1 MQRRL
6 CLIFFL
12 LLFPFAAFGQSTG
25 NSFPTPNGQIAPGVA
40 VMVPTGPITNGQP
53 VYGPPGQANGMPVL
67 CTNCSPTA
75 PTGVAS
81 NPVSGTIA
89 VTNTFQTLI
98 ALNASR
104 RACVFQNNGT
114 HNMYFSI
121 APSPSLTNSLI
132 LVPGAFYYCSG
143 PANVTITDAIS
154 ITGTAGDAFAG
165 EWQ

>member
-1 MQRRL
+1 MRIL
-6 CLIFFL
+6 CLLVFL
-12 LLFPFAAFGQSTG
+12 ALLPLSAFAQNTG
-25 NSFPTPNGQIAPGVA
+25 NVFPTPNGQIAPGAA
-40 VMVPTGPITNGQP
+40 VLVPCGSIVNGQP
-53 VYGPPGQANGMPVL
+53 VYCPPGPANGLAVN

-75 PTGVAS
+75 PTGLAS

-98 ALNASR
+98 ASNAAR

-132 LVPGAFYYCSG
+132 VVPGAFYYCSG
-143 PANVTITDAIS
+143 PANITITDTIS
-154 ITGTAGDAFAG
+154 ITGTSGDAFAG